1 MANCARPVPWDGS
14 VTSVEAGV
22 LQKCADQYCDHVKG
36 CFLKIEN
43 TTRLF
48 ASGKTNNKRGKR
60 IFLKMFF
67 ISSINLFFF
76 LNCLLKKRI
85 PDLSFFLDVML
96 CHCKLILLYSI
107 GIQSFITF
115 AENIVYKIVRLVKV
129 TCNRLHV
136 ANVESFYNIY

>member
-1 MANCARPVPWDGS
+1 MSFHLLVKKKDFLLQHVLQDSLANCARPVPRDGS
-14 VTSVEAGV
+14 VTSVEACV

-60 IFLKMFF
+60 NFLKMFF

-76 LNCLLKKRI
+76 
-85 PDLSFFLDVML
+85 
-96 CHCKLILLYSI
+96 
-107 GIQSFITF
+107 
-115 AENIVYKIVRLVKV
+115 
-129 TCNRLHV
+129 
-136 ANVESFYNIY
+136 